1 METLTLLPPHFRKFN
16 SPFPLLSLIRR
27 SMSIKSHL
35 TMASYKKTDADE
47 IPIAGTDSAFMGF
60 ITGKK
65 KATEVAHSVWKSI
78 IQKGDTVIDATCGN
92 GYDTLALLMMVSD
105 ESYNGCVFGM
115 DIQQEALDNT
125 SSLLEIS
132 VEENKR
138 KLVKLFKLCHSK
150 LEDIVQETPVRLVAF
165 NLGYL
170 PGGDKTILT
179 SPRTTL
185 AALHAA
191 CRVLQS
197 GGIISVMVYIGH
209 PGGRDELEAVQGF
222 ASDLP
227 VEAWTSIEFEMLN
240 RPTAPVLVLI
250 FKK

>member
-150 LEDIVQETPVRLVAF
+150 LEDIVQETPACSIQFGVFAWRRQNNSYIAK
-165 NLGYL
+165 NN
-170 PGGDKTILT
+170 T
-179 SPRTTL
+179 SRF
-185 AALHAA
+185 A
-191 CRVLQS
+191 CCLQS
-197 GGIISVMVYIGH
+197 SAIWRNYKRHGLH
-209 PGGRDELEAVQGF
+209 W
-222 ASDLP
+222 AS
-227 VEAWTSIEFEMLN
+227 W
-240 RPTAPVLVLI
+240 R
-250 FKK
+250 KG